1 VHFLVKSQK
10 KFSKK
15 RKNFTMSVNLYKTNR
30 DEAFGMRFRM
40 LAGYYNLTLK
50 EIADKIGC
58 AVSTVGMWSKGRIPA
73 SQEKIEKLAQ
83 LLNVS
88 PSYLISGVSTEKNL
102 DDTDQKHIIIKHHL
116 SDCVNNIRSSANIA
130 EKNPSRAKIEHYLAE
145 YLDKIESIDGGL
157 DYVYYNLIRTFPK
170 DFLPDLS

>member
-1 VHFLVKSQK
+1 
-10 KFSKK
+10 
-15 RKNFTMSVNLYKTNR
+15 MSVNLYKKNM

-73 SQEKIEKLAQ
+73 SQEKVESLAQ

-88 PSYLISGVSTEKNL
+88 PSYLVSGASTGQDLAEKNPTRTTL
-102 DDTDQKHIIIKHHL
+102 KYYL
-116 SDCVNNIRSSANIA
+116 SDCVKNIRHASNASV
-130 EKNPSRAKIEHYLAE
+130 KNPSRAKIEQYLSD